1 MDGGGSIM
9 MKKFIL
15 SHGQQFALT
24 GVIALFCM
32 TFSLTSPYFWD
43 VDNLRNILDQ
53 STVNAIAGLG
63 MTLVLTSGVTD
74 LSIGSTAAL
83 VGVLI
88 AMAMRAGLPAW
99 GACVLALALGC
110 VAGLWNSF
118 IIVKLNVNP
127 FMGTLTSMS
136 IFSGLALV
144 ITQAEPI
151 YGLPAAFTWIGRGR
165 LAGIPVSVIICMVV
179 LAIIHIVYDRTRCGT
194 YIVSL
199 GINVEALRRC
209 GVNDRLWRTGTFCAC
224 GMCAAVVSVLITSR
238 LNCAEPTAGAAMN
251 LDAIATA
258 VLGGTAPRGG
268 RAAICGSVLA
278 GVLLA
283 LVKNGLTM
291 WGVSS
296 YYQELAVGLIILIAI
311 VLSEAQRS

>member
-1 MDGGGSIM
+1 MSGSSYL
-9 MKKFIL
+9 KRAFAL
-15 SHGQQFALT
+15 HGQQFALF
-24 GVIALFCM
+24 GVIALFCL

-43 VDNLRNILDQ
+43 LDNLRNILDQ
-53 STVNAIAGLG
+53 STVNVIAGLG

-74 LSIGSTAAL
+74 LSVGSTAAL
-83 VGVLI
+83 TGVII

-99 GACVLALALGC
+99 GACLLAPVLGIA
-110 VAGLWNSF
+110 AGLWNSL
-118 IIVKLNVNP
+118 IIVKMNVNP

-136 IFSGLALV
+136 VFSGLALV

-165 LAGIPVSVIICMVV
+165 LAGLPVSVV
-179 LAIIHIVYDRTRCGT
+179 LCALVFLVIHFVYYKTKCGT
-194 YIVSL
+194 YVVAL
-199 GINVEALRRC
+199 GVNAEALRRC

-224 GMCAAVVSVLITSR
+224 SLCAAIVSILVTSR

-268 RAAICGSVLA
+268 RAAIFGAVLA
-278 GVLLA
+278 GILLA

-296 YYQELAVGLIILIAI
+296 YYQGLAVGLIILVAI
-311 VLSEAQRS
+311 VLSEARRRA